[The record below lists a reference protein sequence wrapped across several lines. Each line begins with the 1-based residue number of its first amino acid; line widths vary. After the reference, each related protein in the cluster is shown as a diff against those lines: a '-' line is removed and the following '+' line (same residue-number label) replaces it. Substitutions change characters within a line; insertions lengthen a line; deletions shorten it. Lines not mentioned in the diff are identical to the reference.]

1 MVGTGSRSP
10 RFGGPL
16 RALRE
21 RTSLALLVGLS
32 LALLIL
38 GKLDLR
44 LAAVMGNSLR
54 DAVVPVLAVL
64 QQPVDRVRYGIGEFA
79 DLITAQ
85 AENRRLREENRRLLG
100 REAEAAW
107 LAEENRSLRRML
119 AVPDSRAEPP
129 RLTARIVG
137 DSQGTFVRA
146 MLLDAGSEQGVAVGM
161 AALAPEGLVG
171 RVVDVGR
178 RSARV
183 LLVTDFNS
191 RIPVVVTGAGDQ
203 AVLEGDNSALPL
215 LRFLPL
221 NSGLSAGD
229 RVLTF
234 GRGGM
239 LPAGLPVGRIVS
251 STAEGKPRVRPLAD
265 WSRLDHVVL
274 LGVAHLSEPDPV
286 QDAETTLVSR
296 R

>member
-1 MVGTGSRSP
+1 
-10 RFGGPL
+10 
-16 RALRE
+16 
-21 RTSLALLVGLS
+21 
-32 LALLIL
+32 
-38 GKLDLR
+38 
-44 LAAVMGNSLR
+44 
-54 DAVVPVLAVL
+54 
-64 QQPVDRVRYGIGEFA
+64 
-79 DLITAQ
+79 
-85 AENRRLREENRRLLG
+85 
-100 REAEAAW
+100 
-107 LAEENRSLRRML
+107 
-119 AVPDSRAEPP
+119 
-129 RLTARIVG
+129 
-137 DSQGTFVRA
+137 

-274 LGVAHLSEPDPV
+274 LGVAHPSEPDPV

>member
-10 RFGGPL
+10 WFGGPL
-16 RALRE
+16 RVLRE
-21 RTSLALLVGLS
+21 RASLALLVGLS
-32 LALLIL
+32 LALLIV

-44 LAAVMGNSLR
+44 LASAVGNALR
-54 DAVVPVLAVL
+54 DAAVPVLAVL
-64 QQPVDRVRYGIGEFA
+64 QRPVDQVRHGIGELA
-79 DLITAQ
+79 DLLTVQ
-85 AENRRLREENRRLLG
+85 AENRRLREENRRLLA
-100 REAEAAW
+100 RDAAAAW

-119 AVPDSRAEPP
+119 AVPEVRAEPP

-146 MLLDAGSEQGVAVGM
+146 MLLDAGSEQGVAMGM

-191 RIPVVVTGAGDQ
+191 RIPVVVAGAGDQ

-221 NSGLSAGD
+221 NPGLAEGD
-229 RVLTF
+229 RVLTS

-251 STAEGKPRVRPLAD
+251 AGGDGKLRVRPLAD

-274 LGVAHLSEPDPV
+274 LDPVPLSEPSPGK
-286 QDAETTLVSR
+286 DAQATLVSR